1 MNEFSHLNALYAED
15 ILRQRRRTTGRVR
28 AAEPTPRRATR
39 RHVVS
44 GLRRLADRLDG

>member
-1 MNEFSHLNALYAED
+1 MNEFTQLNVLYAEE
-15 ILRQRRRTTGRVR
+15 IIRQRRRALGRVH
-28 AAEPTPRRATR
+28 AVEPTSRRATR